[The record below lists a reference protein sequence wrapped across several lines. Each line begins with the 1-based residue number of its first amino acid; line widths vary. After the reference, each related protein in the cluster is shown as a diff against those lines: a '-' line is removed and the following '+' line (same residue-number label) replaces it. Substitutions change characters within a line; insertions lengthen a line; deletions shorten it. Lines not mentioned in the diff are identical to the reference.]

1 MTLRELAEQ
10 IAAKRYANIPKHAW
24 KIVKFSDSGANEL
37 SKAILGYFELKGIK
51 ANRQSS
57 EGRYIQGKEY
67 TDWAGRKKRENGK
80 YIQRSKASVGS
91 GDITVTLPP
100 LGRRLDIE
108 VKYGKDRQSD
118 VQKKFQSELEA
129 MGGIYIIVR
138 TWEDFYHQITKI
150 VPTEPSNETK

>member
-1 MTLRELAEQ
+1 MTLKQLSEQ

-24 KIVKFSDSGANEL
+24 KQVKFSDSGANEL
-37 SKAILGYFELKGIK
+37 TKAVLGYFELKDIK
-51 ANRQSS
+51 AWRQAS
-57 EGRYIQGKEY
+57 EGRFIRGKQY
-67 TDWAGRKKRENGK
+67 KDWAGRSKEEKGR
-80 YIQRSKASVGS
+80 YIPRSKAAKGS
-91 GDITVTLPP
+91 GDITAIIPP

-118 VQKKFQSELEA
+118 DQKKFQAELES

-150 VPTEPSNETK
+150 L